1 MYAFAATAV
10 ARQTRLPVG
19 VLAKRT
25 ASALP
30 ARSTNPCSIGT
41 LRYFAKGDELFAEGD
56 PSEFFYKVVSGTM
69 RTSKL
74 LRDGRRQIDAFHL
87 AGDIFGLESG
97 KEHRFTAE
105 AIDDVVVLALRRGQ
119 VTSLLHDNPAFG
131 DELMSSIMSNLD
143 RAHDHMVLLGRK
155 TAQEKLATFLL
166 EMADRLTQ
174 GDAADDCFDL
184 PMQRNDIADHLG
196 LTIETVSRMLTQMA
210 RKGLIKF
217 VATGRTII
225 LSDRAGLQQ
234 LNA

>member
-10 ARQTRLPVG
+10 ARQTRVPVG
-19 VLAKRT
+19 VLAKHTPT
-25 ASALP
+25 ALSA
-30 ARSTNPCSIGT
+30 SSNNPRAIDA
-41 LRYFAKGDELFAEGD
+41 LRYFAKGDEVFAEGGS
-56 PSEFFYKVVSGTM
+56 SEFFYKVVSGTM

-97 KEHRFTAE
+97 EEHPFTAE
-105 AIDDVVVLALRRGQ
+105 AVDDVVVLALRRGH
-119 VTSLLHDNPAFG
+119 VTSLLHDNPVFG

-166 EMADRLTQ
+166 DMADRLTQ
-174 GDAADDCFDL
+174 DDAAHDCFDL

-217 VATGRTII
+217 VAAGRTII
-225 LSDRAGLQQ
+225 LSDRAGLQH